1 MKVSYEWLK
10 TMVAVPDDPA
20 DLVRAYTRTGTE
32 VEGVET
38 IGANLDHVVTGQIL
52 TKEKHPDSD
61 HMWVTTVDV
70 GRANVDKDGN
80 PVPLQIVCGA
90 QNFEAGDHNVVA
102 LVGAELPGDVHI
114 KKSKLRGVESCG
126 MNCSERELGLG
137 GDHAGIMILP
147 PDAPIGMPIGQYLG
161 TSDTVIECEITP
173 NRGDCESMWG
183 MARETGAVLDEDWTP
198 EVPHIEHEDA
208 SSPAADKVAVT
219 IEDPE
224 LCSRYVARV
233 VSGVKIAPSPEW
245 LAKRIIA
252 AGSRP
257 INNVV
262 DVTNYVM
269 YLTGQPLHAFDL
281 GTLTRGEDG
290 RAHIV
295 VRAARAG
302 EHITTLDGQD
312 RALTP
317 DMCVIT
323 DDGATPIALAG
334 VMGGADSEITDATVD
349 VLLESAAFSS
359 AHTSRTSRNLQLF
372 SEAAMRYERTVD
384 PQGCA
389 RAADIAAALFEQVCG
404 ATVCAGAVDA
414 YPAPATQP
422 TLTLRCE
429 RLRAMMGAP
438 ITDEFAAHALTRLGC
453 EVTPGT
459 EPHTLSV
466 VPPSFR
472 PDLPREID
480 LYEEV
485 VRLWGEGDIAAT
497 LPAAK
502 NHAGGLNEEQHRH
515 RRVCET
521 LRACGLNETITYNFV
536 PTDDLERLHMGEEGR
551 GQAVRLMTPMSADWA
566 VMRRSLI
573 PGLLRSVSYNQHH
586 GEHNVALY
594 ETGRLY
600 FGREGKAQPK
610 ERMHVAAVL
619 AGSWAQDGWNAS
631 HPQLDFFDAKG
642 VVESLLGAM
651 RVEKVR
657 YRAVDAAN
665 EAFGFAQPGRAAEV
679 LAGGAVLGWIAELHP
694 AVLAAWDVEAPVA
707 AFELDLEALIKAS
720 HDELPYKDVPTLP
733 AVEMDLALIVDESV
747 SCERLLQ
754 VIGSAGGKH
763 LADARLFDVY
773 RDPKHVGVGKK
784 SMAFALQYRAD
795 DHTLTSQEAEEL
807 HGKLVQKVCRATGAQ
822 VRGE

>member
-20 DLVRAYTRTGTE
+20 ELVAAYTRTGTE
-32 VEGVET
+32 VEGVEVV
-38 IGANLDHVVTGQIL
+38 GANLDHVVTGQIL

-70 GRANVDKDGN
+70 GRANLDKDGN
-80 PVPLQIVCGA
+80 PAPLQIVCGA

-102 LVGAELPGDVHI
+102 LVGAELPGGVVI
-114 KKSKLRGVESCG
+114 KKSKLRGVASCG

-147 PDAPIGMPIGQYLG
+147 SDAPVGMPIGQYLG
-161 TSDTVIECEITP
+161 ITDTVLECEITP

-183 MARETGAVLDEDWTP
+183 MARETGAILDEPWTP
-198 EVPHIEHEDA
+198 EVPQIASEDA
-208 SSPAADKVAVT
+208 GSPAAEKVGVE

-224 LCSRYVARV
+224 RCQRYVARV
-233 VSGVKIAPSPEW
+233 VSGVKIGPSPEW
-245 LAKRIIA
+245 LARRVIA

-281 GTLTRGEDG
+281 GKLSRGQDG

-295 VRAARAG
+295 VRAAREG
-302 EHITTLDGQD
+302 ELIITLDGQQ
-312 RALTP
+312 RQLTP
-317 DMCVIT
+317 DMTVIT
-323 DDGATPIALAG
+323 DAGQTPVALAG
-334 VMGGADSEITDATVD
+334 VMGGANTEIDDTTVD

-372 SEAAMRYERTVD
+372 SEAAMRYERSVD
-384 PQGCA
+384 AQGCA

-404 ATVCAGAVDA
+404 ATVCAGAVDV
-414 YPAPATQP
+414 YPAPRALP
-422 TLTLRCE
+422 TLELRCE

-438 ITDEFAAHALTRLGC
+438 ITDEFAAHALERLGC
-453 EVTPGT
+453 TVTPT
-459 EPHTLSV
+459 DEPHVLCV

-472 PDLPREID
+472 ADLPREID

-485 VRLWGEGDIAAT
+485 VRLWGEGDIEAT
-497 LPAAK
+497 IPAAK
-502 NHAGGLNEEQHRH
+502 NHAGGLTPEQRRV

-521 LRACGLNETITYNFV
+521 LRACGLSETISYSFV
-536 PTDDLERLHMGEEGR
+536 PADDLERLRMGEEGR
-551 GQAVRLMTPMSADWA
+551 GCAVRLMNPMSSDWE

-586 GEHNVALY
+586 GTRNVALY

-600 FGREGKAQPK
+600 FGRPGKAQPK
-610 ERMHVAAVL
+610 ERTHVAGVL
-619 AGSWAQDGWNAS
+619 AGAWDEDGWNAS

-642 VVESLLGAM
+642 VVETLLAAL

-657 YRAVDAAN
+657 YKAADP
-665 EAFGFAQPGRAAEV
+665 EQFGFAQPGRVAEV
-679 LAGGAVLGWIAELHP
+679 MAGGATLGWICELHP

-707 AFELDLEALIKAS
+707 AFELDLEALLKVS
-720 HDELPYKDVPTLP
+720 HDELPYRDVPTLP
-733 AVEMDLALIVDESV
+733 AVEMDLALIVDEEV

-754 VIGSAGGKH
+754 VIGSAGGKQ
-763 LADARLFDVY
+763 LTQARLFDVY

-784 SMAFALQYRAD
+784 SMAFALEYRAD
-795 DHTLTSQEAEEL
+795 DHTLSTQEAEEL
-807 HGKLVQKVCRATGAQ
+807 HARLVSKVCRAVGAQ